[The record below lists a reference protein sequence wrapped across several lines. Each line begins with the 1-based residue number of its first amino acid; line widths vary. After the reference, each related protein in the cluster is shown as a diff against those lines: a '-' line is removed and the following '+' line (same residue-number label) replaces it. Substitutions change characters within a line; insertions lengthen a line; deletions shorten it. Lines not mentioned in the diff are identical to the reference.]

1 MHSQVFLRGCW
12 AVMSCVMAV
21 MAWLVS
27 GEGHS
32 ERHTHCLGPT
42 WGNSLKRWDVLET
55 EAKLVWIIYI
65 YDIYIYISYIW
76 YIYIYMY
83 IYIYFQYILWPSLTK
98 KCWVFG
104 IVWTCLDLIWN
115 PDVQQPEQ
123 ARLGVFES
131 LTKDIPGDTAGS
143 KQQTSKSLADWAATP
158 FRKPVV
164 CTMKMSVC
172 CNSLK

>member
-42 WGNSLKRWDVLET
+42 WGNSLKRWDVLAT

-65 YDIYIYISYIW
+65 YMW
-76 YIYIYMY
+76 YIYILS
-83 IYIYFQYILWPSLTK
+83 IYPLTIFDQK
-98 KCWVFG
+98 MLG
-104 IVWTCLDLIWN
+104 VWNCLDLIWN

-143 KQQTSKSLADWAATP
+143 KQQTSNSLADWAATP
-158 FRKPVV
+158 YRKPVV